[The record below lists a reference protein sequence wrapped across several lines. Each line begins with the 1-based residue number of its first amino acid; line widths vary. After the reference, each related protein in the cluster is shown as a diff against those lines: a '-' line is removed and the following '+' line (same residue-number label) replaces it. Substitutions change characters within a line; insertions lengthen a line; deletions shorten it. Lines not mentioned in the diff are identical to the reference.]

1 MEENELVI
9 MSDEEIKKL
18 IYTIR
23 GKQVMLGGDIARL
36 YKVETKQ
43 LNQAVKRNE
52 KRFPKEF
59 CFQLTNEESRK
70 RSTCKIFTV
79 CVYRTG
85 SSNVICCIID
95 NKELYHCGASL
106 KDLGKKCFG
115 INRIEDVKYIESLL
129 RAANI

>member
-59 CFQLTNEESRK
+59 CFQLTNEEYDSL
-70 RSTCKIFTV
+70 RSQFVTLKNHILRLLIENKIPLEIFF
-79 CVYRTG
+79 
-85 SSNVICCIID
+85 
-95 NKELYHCGASL
+95 H
-106 KDLGKKCFG
+106 FF
-115 INRIEDVKYIESLL
+115 
-129 RAANI
+129 